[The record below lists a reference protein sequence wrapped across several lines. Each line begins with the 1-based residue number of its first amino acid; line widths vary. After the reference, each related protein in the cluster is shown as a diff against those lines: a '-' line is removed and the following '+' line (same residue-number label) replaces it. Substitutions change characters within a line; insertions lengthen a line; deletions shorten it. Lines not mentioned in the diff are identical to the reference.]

1 MLSKPDSGK
10 LDMAF
15 GGCELDFGMF
25 EQVVTHAVMVM
36 RILNCQLDNVDVTFV
51 TVQDYKNIE
60 DGLYK
65 LPWDMTT
72 PRNRQYDPLHMLSTV
87 VSFATEASDALR
99 RSMAGTP
106 EKVWLQS
113 SMYPQYYL
121 NTFHY
126 QVMLLLTCHHSHC
139 VLSIN
144 KMIDVFSR
152 VCTPAQH
159 CHT

>member
-1 MLSKPDSGK
+1 M
-10 LDMAF
+10 
-15 GGCELDFGMF
+15 
-25 EQVVTHAVMVM
+25 VV
-36 RILNCQLDNVDVTFV
+36 RILKRQLDNVDVAFA

-72 PRNRQYDPLHMLSTV
+72 PRNRQYDPLHMMSTV

-99 RSMAGTP
+99 RSVAGAP

-126 QVMLLLTCHHSHC
+126 QVTLLLLTCHHSHC
-139 VLSIN
+139 VLSVN
-144 KMIDVFSR
+144 NMMPFQQRLHTS
-152 VCTPAQH
+152 TATH
-159 CHT
+159 MLLGNCHT